1 MSDSAILQCQQD
13 LSGGPAPVTMY
24 DPMLS
29 SLPVMSS
36 MSSAPSSSSPTLS
49 SAASSCSSLDTMDL
63 DVIEYQELRPSD
75 SLSSFL
81 TSYDSCEEMLSDKS
95 SRLVQKEVNSSANTA
110 PVLAKILQTK
120 SHKIILQERSWHRGD
135 KKWSQHILLC
145 IFILLKLV
153 QYSRKLYFYNLA
165 KIAGRCEIWNT
176 QVFSEGFKYEAS
188 LFWSCKIIQIL
199 NSSIRSVTARY
210 NSSFVFKWF

>member
-36 MSSAPSSSSPTLS
+36 MSSAPTPSSSSPTLS

-110 PVLAKILQTK
+110 PGLAKILQSK
-120 SHKIILQERSWHRGD
+120 SHKIILQERS
-135 KKWSQHILLC
+135 
-145 IFILLKLV
+145 
-153 QYSRKLYFYNLA
+153 
-165 KIAGRCEIWNT
+165 
-176 QVFSEGFKYEAS
+176 
-188 LFWSCKIIQIL
+188 
-199 NSSIRSVTARY
+199 
-210 NSSFVFKWF
+210 